1 MSGLAAEL
9 RNSEKH
15 TKLMAQL
22 VPASLPSGW
31 SRHRSVQY
39 GRRMTACGGGSLCYL
54 HGNVIS
60 IVMLSS
66 WCR

>member
-39 GRRMTACGGGSLCYL
+39 GRRMTACGGVVY
-54 HGNVIS
+54 VIFM
-60 IVMLSS
+60 VMLSP
-66 WCR
+66 